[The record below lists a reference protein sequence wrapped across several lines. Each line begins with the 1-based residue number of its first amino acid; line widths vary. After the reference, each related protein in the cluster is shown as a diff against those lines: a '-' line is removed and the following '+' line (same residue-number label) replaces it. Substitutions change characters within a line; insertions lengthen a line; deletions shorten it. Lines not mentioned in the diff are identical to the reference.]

1 MKIGIAGWIGSGKT
15 LVSRYLAYR
24 LGFTYLDV
32 DSLGHRLLNDS
43 AIQETVKMEFGLE
56 VMSRDLKIDRKKLGE
71 KVFSNPSLL
80 ERYNDIIHPV
90 LRKELRKRL
99 DEKQKGIVVD
109 AALLDKFRIYDLLDK
124 VILVEA
130 EVGDIFER
138 KKKQYTKEQLLNIIN
153 NQKLPSNPD
162 FVIKN
167 DGSVERLKSQIDR
180 IAETIDKGGNKG

>member
-1 MKIGIAGWIGSGKT
+1 MKIGVAGWIGSGKT

-32 DSLGHRLLNDS
+32 DTLGHSLLDDP
-43 AIQETVKMEFGLE
+43 AIQETVKMEFGLD
-56 VMSRDLKIDRKKLGE
+56 VMSRDLKIDRKKLAD

-80 ERYNDIIHPV
+80 EKYNDIVHPV
-90 LRKELRKRL
+90 LIRELRKRL
-99 DEKQKGIVVD
+99 NEKNKGTVVD

-138 KKKQYTKEQLLNIIN
+138 KKRDYTKEQLLNIVN

-162 FVIKN
+162 FVIRN
-167 DGSVERLKSQIDR
+167 NGTVEKLKSQIDN
-180 IAETIDKGGNKG
+180 IAEKIAKGGK